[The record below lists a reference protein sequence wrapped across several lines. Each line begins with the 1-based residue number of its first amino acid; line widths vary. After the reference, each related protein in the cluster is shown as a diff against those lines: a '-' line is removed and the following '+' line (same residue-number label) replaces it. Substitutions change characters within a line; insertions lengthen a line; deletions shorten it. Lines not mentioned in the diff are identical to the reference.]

1 MKLYTPVTR
10 ACYFGDSDLMSNLV
24 PITVA
29 YDDGIGLEQTMIDNR
44 GVNGE
49 VGYTLSQ
56 GQ

>member
-1 MKLYTPVTR
+1 
-10 ACYFGDSDLMSNLV
+10 
-24 PITVA
+24 VA